1 MKNKKKKIVS
11 AGLIIGVVAGI
22 TFAIT
27 SSEKILENLVKSG
40 TVEVESINLQ
50 LKDLNGNVSK
60 EISDWEPGDV
70 DLITWN
76 VKNVGTA
83 AVYTRNKIQI
93 YWNEDVPN
101 DSQYIYLYPA
111 NMSKEEIIEDFQ
123 KGEDSK
129 YAIDVTSGTIT
140 LDSGKKKN
148 GIEYSFFGDS
158 LDGSEMVGKSKET
171 NYNSEDFNKTTDDL
185 STTEDAI
192 AFNIL
197 LSPKTTYLFG
207 GKTITIKVV
216 TEAMQYTDEGK
227 AEWKIVDTQTIGD

>member
-1 MKNKKKKIVS
+1 MKNKKKKIVG

-27 SSEKILENLVKSG
+27 SPEKILENIVKSG

-50 LKDLNGNVSK
+50 LKDSNGNVSK
-60 EISDWEPGDV
+60 EIGDWEPGDV

-76 VKNVGTA
+76 VKNIGTA
-83 AVYTRNKIQI
+83 AVYTRNKLQI

-101 DSQYIYLYPA
+101 NSQYIYLYPA
-111 NMSKEEIIEDFQ
+111 NMSKQEIMEDFQ
-123 KGEDSK
+123 KEEESQ
-129 YAIDVTSGTIT
+129 YAIDVTSKTIT
-140 LDSGKKKN
+140 LDSGEKKN

-158 LDGSEMVGKSKET
+158 LDGSEMVGKSKEI

-185 STTEDAI
+185 SATEDAI

-197 LSPKTTYLFG
+197 LSPKTTYLFA

-227 AEWKIVDTQTIGD
+227 AEWKIVDIQTIGD

>member
-1 MKNKKKKIVS
+1 MKNKKKKIIT
-11 AGLIIGVVAGI
+11 AGLAIGVIAGV

-27 SSEKILENLVKSG
+27 SSEKILENIVKSG

-50 LKDLNGNVSK
+50 LKDSQGNISK
-60 EISDWEPGDV
+60 QIEDWEPGDV
-70 DLITWN
+70 DLVTWK
-76 VKNVGTA
+76 VKNIGTA

-101 DSQYIYLYPA
+101 NSQYIYLYPA
-111 NMSKEEIIEDFQ
+111 NMSKETIIEDFK
-123 KGEDSK
+123 KGEKSQ
-129 YAIDVTSGTIT
+129 YAIEVTSGTIT
-140 LDSGKKKN
+140 LDSGEKKN
-148 GIEYSFFGDS
+148 GIEYTFLGDS
-158 LDGSEMVGKSKET
+158 LDGSEMVGKSKEI
-171 NYNSEDFNKTTDDL
+171 NYNSGDFDKTTDDS

-197 LSPKTTYLFG
+197 LSPKTSYLFA

-227 AEWKIVDTQTIGD
+227 AEWKVVDTQTIGD

>member
-1 MKNKKKKIVS
+1 MKNKKKKIIT
-11 AGLIIGVVAGI
+11 AGLVIGVIAGV

-27 SSEKILENLVKSG
+27 SSEKILENIVKSG

-50 LKDLNGNVSK
+50 LKDSQGNISK
-60 EISDWEPGDV
+60 QIDDWEPGDV
-70 DLITWN
+70 DLVTWN
-76 VKNVGTA
+76 VKNIGTA

-101 DSQYIYLYPA
+101 NSQYIYLYPA
-111 NMSKEEIIEDFQ
+111 NMIKEEIIEDFK
-123 KGEDSK
+123 KGEDSQ

-140 LDSGKKKN
+140 LDSGEEKN
-148 GIEYSFFGDS
+148 GIEYSLLGDS
-158 LDGSEMVGKSKET
+158 LDGSEMVGKSKEI
-171 NYNSEDFNKTTDDL
+171 NYNSVDFDKTTDDS
-185 STTEDAI
+185 STTEDTI

-197 LSPKTTYLFG
+197 LSPKTSYLFA

-227 AEWKIVDTQTIGD
+227 AEWKIVDTQTIGN